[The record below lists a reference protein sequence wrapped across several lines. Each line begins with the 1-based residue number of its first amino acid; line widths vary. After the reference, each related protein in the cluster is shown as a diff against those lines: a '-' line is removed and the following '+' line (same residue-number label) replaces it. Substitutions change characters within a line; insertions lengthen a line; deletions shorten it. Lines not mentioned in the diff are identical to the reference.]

1 MSCKSSLHPLPPS
14 SSSSSCHDHVPLFPS
29 LPSSSSPRGVLCRYR
44 SIVIGEVWSL
54 VIARVGETTLLHSF
68 GDDDDDDDDGEF
80 TISIRFDLEYIKF
93 VSDSWLIKIR
103 IDDPFLRGKRPRDW
117 FVKTIGRLL
126 IAAIVVGAYFP
137 RRRRRVRGRRLA

>member
-68 GDDDDDDDDGEF
+68 GDDDDDDDGEF
-80 TISIRFDLEYIKF
+80 TISVSIRFDLEYIKF
-93 VSDSWLIKIR
+93 VLDSWLI
-103 IDDPFLRGKRPRDW
+103 DDPFPRRKRPRDW
-117 FVKTIGRLL
+117 FVKIIGKGKT
-126 IAAIVVGAYFP
+126 ANCTD
-137 RRRRRVRGRRLA
+137 RGWRIFSMAP

>member
-68 GDDDDDDDDGEF
+68 GDDDDDDDGEF
-80 TISIRFDLEYIKF
+80 TISVSIRFDLEYIKF
-93 VSDSWLIKIR
+93 VLDSWLI
-103 IDDPFLRGKRPRDW
+103 DDPFPRRKRPRDW
-117 FVKTIGRLL
+117 FVKTIGKGKT
-126 IAAIVVGAYFP
+126 ANCTD
-137 RRRRRVRGRRLA
+137 RGWRIFSTAP